1 MPLGVEGEVVIV
13 TAPLDAE
20 YEQLVPVGRFK
31 QLAETLVAE
40 VGSVTGKLAVEP
52 AATEAV
58 GEVKLGA
65 VPLPVPAES
74 ISN

>member
-1 MPLGVEGEVVIV
+1 VPLGVEGEVVIV

-40 VGSVTGKLAVEP
+40 VGSVTG
-52 AATEAV
+52 
-58 GEVKLGA
+58 
-65 VPLPVPAES
+65 
-74 ISN
+74 